1 MTNEELEELN
11 RHIIKICRCCDS
23 TDVSVRC
30 AKHGWY
36 FVGCLAC
43 ENKTLCDEA
52 MVREVVRLW
61 NTRTIRWAHIV
72 YKVIDNTLPSMIQ

>member
-1 MTNEELEELN
+1 MTNEELEDLN
-11 RHIIKICRCCDS
+11 RQIIKICRCCDS
-23 TDVSVRC
+23 TDVSVRY
-30 AKHGWY
+30 AKPGWY

-61 NTRTIRWAHIV
+61 NTRTIRWVRAV
-72 YKVIDNTLPSMIQ
+72 NKVIDNTPPDVV

>member
-1 MTNEELEELN
+1 MTNKELEELN
-11 RHIIKICRCCDS
+11 RQIIKICRCCDS
-23 TDVSVRC
+23 TDVSVRY
-30 AKHGWY
+30 AKPGWY

-52 MVREVVRLW
+52 MVHEVVRLW

-72 YKVIDNTLPSMIQ
+72 NKVIDNIPPSMI